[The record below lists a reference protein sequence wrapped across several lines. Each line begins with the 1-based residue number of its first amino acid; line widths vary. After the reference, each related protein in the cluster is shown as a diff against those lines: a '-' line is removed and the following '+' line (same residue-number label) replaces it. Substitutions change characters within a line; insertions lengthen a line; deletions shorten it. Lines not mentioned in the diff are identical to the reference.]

1 MFPHPPK
8 SDSNNLPE
16 LFLTFN
22 NYGTL
27 PETRGRS
34 DGQMDRLTD
43 MRAYRAAIA
52 AKILSI
58 WFCKKQT
65 YYIICCAFFNG
76 FWKAVCRQDQN
87 LIEKNGNRELFFIFN
102 SAFLTIYNFTIF
114 MVIMLHTKTQPP
126 NFLNSRDRYEEDIK
140 IRTWKTT
147 LQYVKLFT
155 QYFF

>member
-52 AKILSI
+52 AKKRSYFTPPYMYNPLYCLSPSLS
-58 WFCKKQT
+58 QV
-65 YYIICCAFFNG
+65 AN
-76 FWKAVCRQDQN
+76 
-87 LIEKNGNRELFFIFN
+87 
-102 SAFLTIYNFTIF
+102 
-114 MVIMLHTKTQPP
+114 HTVLLGEMAKGRPA
-126 NFLNSRDRYEEDIK
+126 SM
-140 IRTWKTT
+140 
-147 LQYVKLFT
+147 
-155 QYFF
+155 